1 MSLLGGLLELPGK
14 ILSQSLKSL
23 SGEKKTEQ
31 QPAPPPPSRSQIRD
45 NVSFSDEMNESR
57 APMPMPI
64 GNANDLDSLQAP
76 LAPMYGIHEGRY
88 DYNPQGARVQ
98 KLFESQMVDFGALH

>member
-14 ILSQSLKSL
+14 IIGQSLKAL
-23 SGEKKTEQ
+23 SGEKSAEKKSA
-31 QPAPPPPSRSQIRD
+31 APPPSQSQIRD
-45 NVSFSDEMNESR
+45 NVHFSEEMRET
-57 APMPMPI
+57 MTPMPI

-98 KLFESQMVDFGALH
+98 KLFESQMTDFGALH

>member
-14 ILSQSLKSL
+14 LIRQSLKTL
-23 SGEKKTEQ
+23 SGEK
-31 QPAPPPPSRSQIRD
+31 PAENKPASPPPSRSQIRD
-45 NVSFSDEMNESR
+45 NVHFSDEMRETMT
-57 APMPMPI
+57 PMPMPI
-64 GNANDLDSLQAP
+64 GSANDLDSLQAP

-98 KLFESQMVDFGALH
+98 KLFESQMTDFGALH